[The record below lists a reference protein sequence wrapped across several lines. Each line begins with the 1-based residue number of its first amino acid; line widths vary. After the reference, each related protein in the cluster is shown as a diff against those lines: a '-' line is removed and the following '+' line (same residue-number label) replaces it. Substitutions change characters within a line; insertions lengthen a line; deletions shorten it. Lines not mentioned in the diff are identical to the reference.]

1 MHPRP
6 VQHTFTCQVLSCPC
20 RIFVSLKTTCLSPF
34 GGVWWYFCQSNMFVP
49 FWRCAQHD
57 ILSWHNFHTILE
69 LYLFS
74 EVQQHREA
82 VHDLT
87 CGFLG
92 TKFDTSGWLPLVADH
107 LIRHRNIGTMQ
118 GIHFMLERRPQNVDL
133 IGCQHFD
140 PTLAASYICESK
152 LKTCSAELLR
162 SVVHSFCS
170 V

>member
-1 MHPRP
+1 MHKSSLLYKLFLKSSLLYKLHPRP

-69 LYLFS
+69 LYLLS

-118 GIHFMLERRPQNVDL
+118 GIH
-133 IGCQHFD
+133 
-140 PTLAASYICESK
+140 
-152 LKTCSAELLR
+152 
-162 SVVHSFCS
+162 
-170 V
+170 

>member
-1 MHPRP
+1 MHKSSLLYKLFLKSSLLYKLHPRP

-34 GGVWWYFCQSNMFVP
+34 GGVWRYFCQSNMFVP

-87 CGFLG
+87 CRFLG
-92 TKFDTSGWLPLVADH
+92 SKFDTSGWLPLVADQG
-107 LIRHRNIGTMQ
+107 HRDYAGNS
-118 GIHFMLERRPQNVDL
+118 FYVRAE
-133 IGCQHFD
+133 
-140 PTLAASYICESK
+140 ASKCRFNRMS
-152 LKTCSAELLR
+152 T
-162 SVVHSFCS
+162 F
-170 V
+170 

>member
-1 MHPRP
+1 
-6 VQHTFTCQVLSCPC
+6 
-20 RIFVSLKTTCLSPF
+20 
-34 GGVWWYFCQSNMFVP
+34 MFVP

-69 LYLFS
+69 LYLLS

-133 IGCQHFD
+133 IGCQHFE
-140 PTLAASYICESK
+140 PTLQASYMRVKVKDLQCRTAEVSRSFPLFSVI
-152 LKTCSAELLR
+152 LKTNKCLTYENTK
-162 SVVHSFCS
+162 
-170 V
+170 